1 MNILK
6 LCDKFKREDQKR
18 KDAQLKRKQAVWG
31 KVYRAAHTL
40 KFLHFEIEYEGNTII
55 AKRRRHP
62 SKARRNGLF
71 GPIVNFVIIELRGP
85 WTQYWKITIHD
96 INFINMCVKIETN
109 DCREYRITGTMRQ
122 IEKRVVKLLARI
134 CVDREIV

>member
-62 SKARRNGLF
+62 G
-71 GPIVNFVIIELRGP
+71 GP